1 MSKDIKSVKENDK
14 QNQAMTQEQLAEMM
28 GLNVPTKTS
37 TMKTKNHSLKK
48 VITERLNEV
57 MKETLCNEFSEYF
70 FEIGE
75 TIVQHKKKDGEVL
88 ASSVKGYQLVMPSK
102 ESSFTSEDGQVT
114 QGGYKI
120 GNFTIYCCGFQT
132 QETPYVIKNGQTIF
146 FKDTIKK

>member
-75 TIVQHKKKDGEVL
+75 TIVQHKKKDGEIL
-88 ASSVKGYQLVMPSK
+88 ASKVRGYQLVLPSE
-102 ESSFTSEDGQVT
+102 ESSFTSKDGKVT
-114 QGGYKI
+114 EGGFRI
-120 GNFTIYCCGFQT
+120 GNPTIYVCGFQT
-132 QETPYVIKNGQTIF
+132 QETPYVIKNGKTIF
-146 FKDTIKK
+146 FESVVSK